1 MIRRFI
7 LVLTPLLLSVSLFS
21 QENLKI
27 MYYNLLKFPDV
38 PARAD
43 TLKNIIQ
50 HVEPDIFIVNELRS
64 IYGANLIMTQALN
77 VDGVS
82 HYAQAVF
89 QDANGTDT
97 DNHLYYNTNKIG
109 FVEQTNINASPR
121 ALSEYKVYY
130 KDPNLAQTND
140 TTFLYLYACHLKA
153 GNNGSSSPTEAQ
165 QRHTAAQALK
175 NFLTNNNRTRNVIV
189 GGDFNMYTS
198 SESAYTELTTG
209 GNVNLFDPI
218 GQAGAWNN
226 NYNYRDVHT
235 QSTRA
240 SSVSNPYAGG
250 STGGMDDRFDIIFVS
265 NDILNGSQ
273 GAKYVANSYEAVGQ
287 DGEHYNGSVNDG
299 YNYAVPQDV
308 ASSLFYM
315 SDHLPVLMEVTVG
328 GPVSVQQHENV
339 ISELVFDAP
348 NKLLNVYFEQTYETL
363 DLSIVALSG
372 KEVVNKQF
380 NGISSISEYLVH
392 LTPGMYLVNIIADG
406 TPVSAKIMVF

>member
-1 MIRRFI
+1 MIRRVILLFI
-7 LVLTPLLLSVSLFS
+7 PLLLSTSLFS

-50 HVEPDIFIVNELRS
+50 HVQPDIFIVNELKS
-64 IYGANLIMTQALN
+64 LQGANLIMTRAMN

-97 DNHLYYNTNKIG
+97 DNHLYYNSNKIG
-109 FVEQTNINASPR
+109 LVYQRNINASPR

-140 TTFLYLYACHLKA
+140 TTFLYLYGCHLKA
-153 GNNGSSSPTEAQ
+153 GNSGNSTPTEAQ
-165 QRHTAAQALK
+165 QRYTAAQALK
-175 NFLTNNNRTRNVIV
+175 NYLTTNSRTSNVIV

-209 GNVNLFDPI
+209 GTVNLFDPI
-218 GQAGAWNN
+218 GQAGSWNN
-226 NYNYRDVHT
+226 NYNYRNVHT

-240 SSVSNPYAGG
+240 SGVSNPYAGG

-273 GAKYVANSYEAVGQ
+273 GAKYVTNSYEAVGQ
-287 DGEHYNGSVNDG
+287 DGEHYNGSINNG

-315 SDHLPVLMEVTVG
+315 SDHLPVLLEVTVG
-328 GPVSVQQHENV
+328 GPVSVQQHE
-339 ISELVFDAP
+339 ELITDLTFDSN
-348 NKLLNVYFEQTYETL
+348 NKILTVYFEKEFSNL
-363 DLSIVALSG
+363 DLSVYTLSG
-372 KEVVNKQF
+372 KKVVSKQLK
-380 NGISSISEYLVH
+380 NNMLVSEYFSNLSA
-392 LTPGMYLVNIIADG
+392 GMYIVNLLVDG
-406 TPVSAKIMVF
+406 QPVSAKIMVN